1 MYHRNVGDALIDG
14 VIEVHESS
22 QPEPVRHSQPLPTL
36 LASVGTSSAP
46 PPQSLSLLPPRLHF
60 IVHPISQLLLY
71 RALRR
76 RKLYCLI
83 VTYHNRFVL
92 MGEKV

>member
-14 VIEVHESS
+14 VIEVQDSS
-22 QPEPVRHSQPLPTL
+22 QPEPVRHGLPLPTL

-46 PPQSLSLLPPRLHF
+46 PPPLIPPRLHF

-71 RALRR
+71 RARR
-76 RKLYCLI
+76 RRNFI
-83 VTYHNRFVL
+83 V
-92 MGEKV
+92 